1 MEGLMDYKNKTVI
14 VTGGS
19 RGIGKAIALSF
30 GAKGANVV
38 VNYTA
43 SEGKALEV
51 VEEVKSLGGDAI
63 AVKCNVA
70 VAEDVENL
78 LKATKDAYGQ
88 IDYLVN
94 NAGITRDTLL
104 IRMKEDDWD
113 AVMDTNLKGVFLCTK
128 IIGKAMIKQKYGQIV
143 NMTSVVGVMGNAG
156 QANYAA
162 SKAGVIGFT
171 KSSAK
176 EFAARG
182 ITVNAVAPG
191 FIRTEMTDVLA
202 EDVKEAYANAIPLK
216 KMGEVEDVANAVMFF
231 CSDSAKYITG
241 QTLQVD
247 GGMLM

>member
-1 MEGLMDYKNKTVI
+1 MEEIMDYKNKTVI

-70 VAEDVENL
+70 VADDVENL